1 MNFFAE
7 VLEAISN
14 AEEAQ
19 RAITTYRDR
28 MLRFLAGN
36 LRGGDPQRLKKIKRE
51 LESFDSRTGR
61 WK

>member
-28 MLRFLAGN
+28 MLRLLAGN